1 MLTQRDKTRLQ
12 TPPTGTFCLAS
23 KSAVKFNLS
32 EINFFSFN
40 WGCVRINEKQPN
52 ALSNLSIHS
61 IGGININPI
70 PKNIMKILCIL
81 YDDPKSGMPQRY
93 ALDSIPKLEKYPD
106 GMTLPSPRGIDF
118 TPGELL
124 GCVSGEL
131 GLRKF
136 LEDNGHTLVVT
147 SDKDGE
153 GCQADKELVDS
164 DIVISQPFFP
174 FYLTRERMES
184 APNLKMAITAGIGS
198 DHVDLQ
204 AAMDHKV
211 DVVEVTYCNSRS
223 VAEHVVMMILSMVRD
238 YHNQHKI
245 VNEGGWNI
253 ADAVQRSYDVEGMH
267 VGTVAAGR
275 IGLDV
280 LRKMKPFDVHMHY
293 FDRHRL
299 PESVEQELNLTHHE
313 SVESLVSVCDVVTI
327 NCPLHPETEHL
338 FNDELIGKM
347 KRGAYIV
354 NTARG
359 KICDRDAIARA
370 LESGQLSGYAG
381 DVWFP
386 QPAPNDHV
394 WRTMPNHG
402 MTPHT
407 SGTSLSAQARY
418 AAGVREILECFF
430 DGSPIRDPYL
440 IVKDGELAGM
450 GAHSYSKGTATGG
463 SEEAAN
469 YQK

>member
-1 MLTQRDKTRLQ
+1 
-12 TPPTGTFCLAS
+12 
-23 KSAVKFNLS
+23 
-32 EINFFSFN
+32 
-40 WGCVRINEKQPN
+40 
-52 ALSNLSIHS
+52 
-61 IGGININPI
+61 
-70 PKNIMKILCIL
+70 MKILCIL
-81 YDDPKSGMPQRY
+81 YDDPKGGMPSKY
-93 ALDSIPKLEKYPD
+93 ALNDLPKLDKYPD
-106 GMTLPSPRGIDF
+106 GMTLPSPKAIDF

-131 GLRKF
+131 GLRRF
-136 LEDNGHTLVVT
+136 LEDAGHTLVVT
-147 SDKDGE
+147 SDKDGD
-153 GCQADKELVDS
+153 GCQADKELVDA
-164 DIVISQPFFP
+164 DVVISQPFFP
-174 FYLTRERMES
+174 YYLTREKMET

-204 AAMDHKV
+204 AAMDRKV
-211 DVVEVTYCNSRS
+211 DVVEVTFCNSRS
-223 VAEHVVMMILSMVRD
+223 VAEHIVMQILSLVRD
-238 YHNQHKI
+238 YHNQHRI
-245 VNEGGWNI
+245 INEGGWNI
-253 ADAVQRSYDVEGMH
+253 ADAVQRSYDLEGMH

-275 IGLDV
+275 IGLDA
-280 LRKMKPFDVHMHY
+280 LRKLKHFDVHMHY
-293 FDRHRL
+293 FDRHKL
-299 PESVEQELNLTHHE
+299 PDEVEKELNLTFHE
-313 SVESLVSVCDVVTI
+313 SVESMVKVCDVVTI
-327 NCPLHPETEHL
+327 NCPLHPETEHM

-359 KICDRDAIARA
+359 KICDKDAIARA

-394 WRTMPNHG
+394 WRTMPHHG

-440 IVKDGELAGM
+440 IVQNGELAGM

-463 SEEAAN
+463 SEEAAK
-469 YQK
+469 YQKK

>member
-1 MLTQRDKTRLQ
+1 
-12 TPPTGTFCLAS
+12 
-23 KSAVKFNLS
+23 
-32 EINFFSFN
+32 
-40 WGCVRINEKQPN
+40 
-52 ALSNLSIHS
+52 
-61 IGGININPI
+61 
-70 PKNIMKILCIL
+70 MKILCVL
-81 YDDPKSGMPQRY
+81 YDDPKGGMPSSY
-93 ALDSIPKLEKYPD
+93 PVSSLPKIEKYPD
-106 GMTLPSPRGIDF
+106 GQTLPTPKGIDF
-118 TPGELL
+118 NPGELL

-136 LEDNGHTLVVT
+136 LEDAGHTLVVT
-147 SDKDGE
+147 NDKDAP
-153 GCQADKELVDS
+153 GCVAEKELVDA
-164 DIVISQPFFP
+164 DVVISQPFFP
-174 FYLTRERMES
+174 FYLTKERI
-184 APNLKMAITAGIGS
+184 ATAKNLKMAITAGIGS

-204 AAMDHKV
+204 AAMDNKI

-223 VAEHVVMMILSMVRD
+223 VAEHIVMMILSLVRD
-238 YHNQHKI
+238 YHNQHRI
-245 VNEGGWNI
+245 INEGGWNI
-253 ADAVQRSYDVEGMH
+253 ADAVQRSYDLEGMH

-275 IGLDV
+275 IGLDA
-280 LRKMKPFDVHMHY
+280 LRKLKHFDVHMHY
-293 FDRHRL
+293 FDRHKL
-299 PESVEQELNLTHHE
+299 PDEVEKELNLTFHE
-313 SVESLVSVCDVVTI
+313 SVESMVKVCDVVTI
-327 NCPLHPETEHL
+327 NCPLHPETEHM
-338 FNDELIGKM
+338 FNDELIAKM

-359 KICDRDAIARA
+359 KICDKDAIARA

-394 WRTMPNHG
+394 WRTMPHHG

-440 IVKDGELAGM
+440 IVQNGELAGM

-463 SEEAAN
+463 SEEAAK
-469 YQK
+469 YQKK